1 MIQQATA
8 TTKSSVQ
15 TLPQAGSTP
24 RSWFPWLIL
33 GLLLVM
39 PYIPMFYSMGKMWL
53 EDDNM
58 SHGLFV
64 PLAAAFIA
72 RDKRHLLASIQPK
85 VNYWGLALV
94 AFGMMMLCIGP
105 PSLPTFVFITRTAFL
120 FSLVGCILFLGGT
133 ATLRAL
139 AFPLCLLPLM
149 IPLPGFIYDRL
160 TLPLQLVASMLS
172 ETFLTWMGFS
182 VLREGN
188 ILHMPT
194 QTLSVAEA
202 CSGLRSLYALT
213 FLTLTYA
220 YFFTGRSWRRWVLIA
235 AIIPVAILANA
246 GRVTATAVIG
256 TYNPAF
262 TVGFYHELLGW
273 TVFVFAFVMLFCLNS
288 ALKRFVNPARLFAA
302 HV

>member
-1 MIQQATA
+1 MSGQAIA
-8 TTKSSVQ
+8 KPARAI
-15 TLPQAGSTP
+15 PQPGSLY
-24 RSWFPWLIL
+24 RSWLPLLIL
-33 GLLLVM
+33 GLLLLA
-39 PYIPMFYSMGKMWL
+39 PYIPMLYSMGKMWL

-64 PLAAAFIA
+64 PIAAAFIA
-72 RDKRHLLASIQPK
+72 RDKRHFLSTLQPK
-85 VNYWGLALV
+85 VNYWGLVLV
-94 AFGMMMLCIGP
+94 VLGMAMLCIGP

-120 FSLVGCILFLGGT
+120 FSLVGSILFLRGT

-139 AFPLCLLPLM
+139 AYPLLLLPLM

-160 TLPLQLVASMLS
+160 TLPLQLLASLLA
-172 ETFLTWMGFS
+172 ENFLTVLGFS

-194 QTLSVAEA
+194 QTLDVAEA

-220 YFFTGRSWRRWVLIA
+220 YFFAGRAWRRWLLVA
-235 AIIPVAILANA
+235 AIIPVAIVANA
-246 GRVTATAVIG
+246 GRVTATAIMG
-256 TYNPAF
+256 TYNPAL

-273 TVFVFAFVMLFCLNS
+273 TVFVFAFILLYCFNAV
-288 ALKRFVNPARLFAA
+288 LKRFDKPHQAL
-302 HV
+302 

>member
-1 MIQQATA
+1 MSGQAIAKPARTIPESG
-8 TTKSSVQ
+8 SS
-15 TLPQAGSTP
+15 TY
-24 RSWFPWLIL
+24 RSWLPLLIL
-33 GLLLVM
+33 GLLLLA
-39 PYIPMFYSMGKMWL
+39 PYIPMLYSMGKMWL

-64 PLAAAFIA
+64 PIAAVFIA
-72 RDKRHLLASIQPK
+72 RDKRHFLATIEPK
-85 VNYWGLALV
+85 VNYWGLVLV
-94 AFGMMMLCIGP
+94 VLGMLMLCIGP

-120 FSLVGCILFLGGT
+120 FSLVGSILFLRGT

-139 AFPLCLLPLM
+139 AYPLCLLPLM

-160 TLPLQLVASMLS
+160 TLPLQLLASLLA
-172 ETFLTWMGFS
+172 ENFLTVLGFS

-220 YFFTGRSWRRWVLIA
+220 YFFAGRSWRRWVLIA

-246 GRVTATAVIG
+246 GRVTATAIMG
-256 TYNPAF
+256 TYNPAL

-273 TVFVFAFVMLFCLNS
+273 TVFVFAFVMLFCLN
-288 ALKRFVNPARLFAA
+288 ALLKRFVPSPRLLPA
-302 HV
+302 

>member
-1 MIQQATA
+1 MTTA
-8 TTKSSVQ
+8 Q
-15 TLPQAGSTP
+15 PTLETP
-24 RSWFPWLIL
+24 ARQRSWQPLLIV
-33 GLLLVM
+33 GLLLLI

-64 PLAAAFIA
+64 PIAVALIA
-72 RDKRHLLASIQPK
+72 RDKRHFLATLTPK
-85 VNYWGLALV
+85 INYWGLPLV
-94 AFGMMMLCIGP
+94 ILGMLMLCIGP
-105 PSLPTFVFITRTAFL
+105 PSLPTFVFITRMAFL
-120 FSLVGCILFLGGT
+120 FSLVGSILFLCGA

-139 AFPLCLLPLM
+139 AYPLLLLPLM

-160 TLPLQLVASMLS
+160 TLPLQLLASFLA
-172 ETFLTWMGFS
+172 ENFLTVLGFS

-188 ILHMPT
+188 ILHMPN
-194 QTLSVAEA
+194 QTLDVAEA

-220 YFFTGRSWRRWVLIA
+220 YFFTGRSWQRWVLVA

-246 GRVTATAVIG
+246 GRVTATAIMG
-256 TYNPAF
+256 TYKPEW

-273 TVFVFAFVMLFCLNS
+273 TVFVFAFAMLFFMN
-288 ALKRFVNPARLFAA
+288 AMLKRFTRVSRPL
-302 HV
+302 